1 MGEIVVKQKG
11 HGPPREEG
19 DEKPRKP
26 TRTGISMDMTPMV
39 DVAFLLLIFFMVTT
53 VFRRPLAMEINM
65 PEPGAKVQVPESNV
79 MTLYVF
85 KDDRILARTGKGPLL
100 PVGWNELETTLREGM
115 AGNDKLIVLV
125 RIAPDAR
132 YELMVDMMD
141 VLDDAHMQRFSV
153 VAMTPETTPTG
164 GGAP

>member
-1 MGEIVVKQKG
+1 MALDFKRKNARGSSI
-11 HGPPREEG
+11 PTASTG
-19 DEKPRKP
+19 D
-26 TRTGISMDMTPMV
+26 I
-39 DVAFLLLIFFMVTT
+39 AFLLLIFFMVTT

-85 KDDRILARTGKGPLL
+85 KDDKVLARTGKGPLL

-115 AGNDKLIVLV
+115 AANDKLIVLV

-153 VAMTPETTPTG
+153 VAMTPETTPAA

>member
-1 MGEIVVKQKG
+1 MSEIIVKAKS
-11 HGPPREEG
+11 HGVPREEG
-19 DEKPRKP
+19 DERSRRP
-26 TRTGISMDMTPMV
+26 TRTGIAIDMTPMV

-85 KDDRILARTGKGPLL
+85 KDDRVLARTGKGPLL
-100 PVGWNELETTLREGM
+100 PVGWNELEKTLRDGM
-115 AGNDKLIVLV
+115 TANDKLIVLV

-153 VAMTPETTPTG
+153 VAMTPETTPG
-164 GGAP
+164 PGGAP